1 MTSEHLA
8 GTLVDEKYSKKR
20 ITKCREGHC
29 TVIMKPSK
37 E

>member
-1 MTSEHLA
+1 MMIENLGKA
-8 GTLVDEKYSKKR
+8 LVEEKYSKKR

-29 TVIMKPSK
+29 IVTVKSNA